1 MLRSL
6 VGSEMCIRDRRYEI
20 SQDGTQLK
28 NYYVKESVGIA
39 AGLFIAAIH
48 LMGLSTLT
56 HTPSPMKF
64 LNQIL
69 ERPTNERPFCLFP
82 IGYPLDGVKVPDI
95 RRKEL
100 NEIFRL
106 L

>member
-1 MLRSL
+1 
-6 VGSEMCIRDRRYEI
+6 
-20 SQDGTQLK
+20 
-28 NYYVKESVGIA
+28 
-39 AGLFIAAIH
+39 
-48 LMGLSTLT
+48 
-56 HTPSPMKF
+56 MKF
-64 LNQIL
+64 LNQIV

-82 IGYPLDGVKVPDI
+82 IRYPLDGVTVPDI